1 MRETLRLD
9 RELECLYSEKQR
21 KILIEYVRG
30 LPESVQEGLLKIPAA
45 RFRTGSFLDSQG
57 RGCLVGHVRRLRGV
71 LTRNMRVQESFD
83 YLGVIFGVE
92 AVVRL
97 IHDAIRSA
105 K

>member
-1 MRETLRLD
+1 MSETLRLD
-9 RELECLYSEKQR
+9 RELSTPNSEQER

-45 RFRTGSFLDSQG
+45 RFTTGSFLDTQG
-57 RGCLVGHVRRLRGV
+57 RRCLVGHVRRLRGV
-71 LTRNMRVQESFD
+71 ITWNMRVQESFD
-83 YLGVIFGVE
+83 ALGSLFGVE

-97 IHDAIRSA
+97 IHAAIRSA